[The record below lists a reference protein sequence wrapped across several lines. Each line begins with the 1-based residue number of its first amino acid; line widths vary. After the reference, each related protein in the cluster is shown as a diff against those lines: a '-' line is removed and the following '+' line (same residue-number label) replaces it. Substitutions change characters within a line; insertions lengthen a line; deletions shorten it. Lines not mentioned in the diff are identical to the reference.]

1 MANIDKLVQL
11 ITDRLLEKMASET
24 DKSSVYLVGKDS
36 TRNLLLAEGFGLS
49 DDVTKADYVVV
60 DDLAVDGFLR
70 LAALCPTT
78 IEENNLLTAL
88 LTGKKVLASSTNLDL
103 LAYKQTA
110 TSLLYRN
117 LLKQKETLEKYGL
130 QFYQEEQL
138 LTLLSGGKAEQAVGQ
153 VSKIKAK
160 PAQPA
165 GKRLLVTESKLR
177 EMDLVD
183 GGTFQVS
190 KGMII
195 TALAKDYLNRHHITI
210 VE

>member
-24 DKSSVYLVGKDS
+24 DKSSVYLVGKDA

-78 IEENNLLTAL
+78 AEENNLLTAL
-88 LTGKKVLASSTNLDL
+88 LTGKKVLASSANLDL

-130 QFYQEEQL
+130 QFYQEGQL

-153 VSKIKAK
+153 VSKIQTK

-183 GGTFQVS
+183 GGTFQAS